1 VQFCIASRAVSVDTI
16 VLMTFEGSVLFRYYQ
31 RIPSTGSS
39 SSSGMTTPSLTADP
53 NASTSQSVAACSQS
67 NHTSSQSGG
76 MSVCNKPRKWKVSDP
91 NRRRSN
97 PAVIL
102 LNPDDLVAPSVVPII
117 DQPAES
123 IVEVIALSSD
133 GSTTSVAVEVVVL
146 PCNRKGKSNFPLAM
160 RLMIVVT
167 KSLCQLLDCLG
178 LSYIEVAMVFMSQ
191 LNVWFVQPLLV
202 GLKSWAQSGIP

>member
-53 NASTSQSVAACSQS
+53 HASTSQSVAACSQS

-102 LNPDDLVAPSVVPII
+102 LNPDDLVVPSVVPII

-123 IVEVIALSSD
+123 VVEVIALSSD

-146 PCNRKGKSNFPLAM
+146 PCNRKGKSKLPISDEIDDCSDEEFVP
-160 RLMIVVT
+160 T
-167 KSLCQLLDCLG
+167 KAPPKKKDKK
-178 LSYIEVAMVFMSQ
+178 SYES
-191 LNVWFVQPLLV
+191 
-202 GLKSWAQSGIP
+202 S